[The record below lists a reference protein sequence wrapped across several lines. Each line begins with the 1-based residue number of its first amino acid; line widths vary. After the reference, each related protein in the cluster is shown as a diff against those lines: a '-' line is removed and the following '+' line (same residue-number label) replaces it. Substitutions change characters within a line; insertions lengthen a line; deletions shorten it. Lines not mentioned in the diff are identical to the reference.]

1 MAGSKWLRPFRL
13 NITSQGRKK
22 TKGRRPPSLEA
33 AKPTTEEYAVAGAT
47 ELVNILHALANNAPV
62 PFLSEFVG
70 VAVKL
75 VEVCQD
81 TAAIE
86 KNVVKLQKRVHSLSV
101 VIIVDEVG
109 GRDSKDLQGKI
120 KSLQTTLQSICDDL
134 EEIRQQRTWLLVF
147 FRNLNKGKV
156 EDCVGRLE
164 EAMEKFDVKHKIQLE
179 RRAAEILAIHKEMLA
194 KQDAANKQL
203 GRIEQGI
210 EGLIANASKPH
221 NAPQTLTRHEMPVR
235 QPIFYGREDCV
246 NRVASLLADP
256 STSRVCISGPGGMGK
271 THVALAVLES
281 AAVKDIFPEEYR
293 FWVPCVKA
301 NTADALRTLLY
312 AQLRITSD
320 SYDTLGPLMK
330 ELEAST
336 ERRLLLLDN
345 FETPYYSG
353 DCDDREDVDSILA
366 KLAGLPH
373 VALLVTMTSD
383 FPPGENRIN
392 WQCERLQSLD
402 AASARS
408 TYKDIYTETSD
419 GPALR
424 DLLSAIGG
432 IPLAITLMAT
442 AGRHSQASPTEL
454 LAEWEVS
461 GTDVI
466 SGGVDRSM
474 NRTIGMSM
482 GRGIV
487 KCNPDAMKLVAVL
500 SLLPAGT
507 TRKHLSWWAPTL
519 TRLTAAIDILRSAAL
534 VEQRAPD
541 LPMSILP
548 TIKTYVSR
556 QNLISDKLQAEV
568 FDSCYKFVLEHKSA
582 PDDETYK
589 EDIASLASEEI
600 NIQAILVQTST
611 DQGLHPNALDALIV
625 FSLYQFRTKPS
636 CVVAWHAL
644 EVSKTQ
650 AIIDGHKRHV
660 AESHQCLGKFMFRLD
675 RYGEAEFHLRTALTL
690 FQDMEG
696 GQNRFR
702 AGECG
707 MILSETLM
715 YMGHR
720 SDEVSHLLSR
730 AKEDLCH
737 DESHKYYFS
746 RGLRGLGH
754 WHLFTGDSDTAL
766 EILAQA
772 KAKLDEGGNKK
783 TGNITAELTQY
794 PSSMSKCLW
803 LMATVYAFKNDYRTA
818 RDLARD
824 ALKKADQAG
833 DTHHIAEVLNFIAR
847 CLVVLSLEE
856 CDEALYDEA
865 LEIIGRALQM
875 SRIQAGPL
883 AIGRNLELLGYVCAA
898 KMDIAGAKQA
908 YDGAKEQFGK
918 LETESGASDAAR
930 CTKNLEKLGSLENL
944 DQSALSELESPE

>member
-1 MAGSKWLRPFRL
+1 MAVSKWWRPFRL
-13 NITSQGRKK
+13 SITSQGRKK
-22 TKGRRPPSLEA
+22 AKARRHPSHEA
-33 AKPTTEEYAVAGAT
+33 AKPTTEEYVVAGAT
-47 ELVNILHALANNAPV
+47 ELVNILHALANNIPV
-62 PFLSEFVG
+62 PFLAEFVG
-70 VAVKL
+70 VAAKL

-81 TAAIE
+81 TVAIE
-86 KNVVKLQKRVHSLSV
+86 KNVGKLQKRVHSLSV

-109 GRDSKDLQGKI
+109 GRDSEDLQEKI
-120 KSLQTTLQSICDDL
+120 KGLQSTLQSICDDL
-134 EEIRQQRTWLLVF
+134 EEIRQQRTWLLIF

-164 EAMEKFDVKHKIQLE
+164 EAMERFDVKHKIQLE
-179 RRAAEILAIHKEMLA
+179 KRAAEILAIHKEMLA
-194 KQDAANKQL
+194 KQDAANRQL
-203 GRIEQGI
+203 GRIELGI
-210 EGLIANASKPH
+210 EGLIANANKPH
-221 NAPQTLTRHEMPVR
+221 NAPPTLTRYEMPVR

-246 NRVASLLADP
+246 NRVASLLADS

-281 AAVKDIFPEEYR
+281 ATIKDIFSEEYR
-293 FWVPCVKA
+293 FWIPCVKA

-312 AQLRITSD
+312 AQLRITAD

-330 ELEAST
+330 ELEVST

-353 DCDDREDVDSILA
+353 DCEDREEVDSILA

-383 FPPGENRIN
+383 FPPGETRIA

-402 AASARS
+402 AASARA
-408 TYKDIYTETSD
+408 TYKSIYTDTSD
-419 GPALR
+419 GPELR
-424 DLLSAIGG
+424 QLLNAIGG

-442 AGRHSQASPTEL
+442 AGRHSQASPKDL

-487 KCNPDAMKLVAVL
+487 KCNPDAMKLVAIL

-507 TRKHLSWWAPTL
+507 TRKNLSWWAPSL
-519 TRLTAAIDILRSAAL
+519 TRLSAAIDILRSAAL
-534 VEQRAPD
+534 VEQRTPE

-556 QNLISDKLQAEV
+556 QNLVSDKLQAEV
-568 FDSCYKFVLEHKSA
+568 FHSCYNFILEHKST
-582 PDDETYK
+582 PDDKTYK
-589 EDIASLASEEI
+589 EDIAALASEET
-600 NIQAILVQTST
+600 NIQAILIQTST
-611 DQGLHPNALDALIV
+611 DQGLNPKALDALIA

-636 CVVAWHAL
+636 CVVAWYAL
-644 EVSKTQ
+644 EVSQTQ
-650 AIIDGHKRHV
+650 ALLDGNQRHV
-660 AESHQCLGKFMFRLD
+660 AEARQCLGKILFRLD
-675 RYGEAEFHLRTALTL
+675 RYGEAEFHLREALRL
-690 FQDMEG
+690 FRDMEG

-720 SDEVSHLLSR
+720 SDEVFQLLSR

-737 DESHKYYFS
+737 DESQKYYLS

-754 WHLFTGDSDTAL
+754 WHLFTGDPDKAL
-766 EILAQA
+766 EMLAEA
-772 KAKLDEGGNKK
+772 KAKLEEGGNKS
-783 TGNITAELTQY
+783 NVTAEVAQY
-794 PSSMSKCLW
+794 PASMSKCLW
-803 LMATVYAFKNDYRTA
+803 LMATAYAFKNDYRTA

-824 ALKKADQAG
+824 ALEKADQAG
-833 DTHHIAEVLNFIAR
+833 DAHHTAEVLNFIAR

-856 CDEALYDEA
+856 RDEALYDEA

-875 SRIQAGPL
+875 SRAQAGPL

-898 KMDIAGAKQA
+898 KMDLPGAKQA
-908 YDGAKEQFGK
+908 YDGAKEQFAK
-918 LETESGASDAAR
+918 VETTGASHAAR
-930 CTKNLEKLGSLENL
+930 CTKNLEKLDSLGNL
-944 DQSALSELESPE
+944 DQSAFSELENPE